1 MFLKGLL
8 DKLEIKPEVFYAGKF
23 KSATEPFRYNQMS
36 EANKLQTGVWLNA
49 LYNSFL
55 EGTSEKRKIE
65 MATLKAIANDGKIQS
80 ANDALQYHLV
90 DGLLYDDQVKKL
102 IAKKVHI
109 KKEQSISFVSIND
122 YAASV
127 AIRGASGGKIA
138 VVFADGDIEM
148 GKDQKGAIASDDY
161 RILIQKLK
169 NDASIS
175 AVVLRVNSPG
185 GSSLASDIIWRE
197 IDLLKK
203 EKPVIVSMGNYAA
216 SGGYYIACGA
226 DSIYA
231 DANTITGSIGVFSV
245 IPNVEM
251 FMKNKLGITFDR
263 VNTGQYADMPSA
275 TRTLNATEK
284 GFMQSSVD
292 SVYASFKSRVAIG
305 RKKSVSYIDSIAQG
319 RVWVGL
325 DAVKIGLVDK
335 IGTLN
340 DAIVSASKMAHLKG
354 YSIKSY
360 PENKSFIEEF
370 INGYENSIK
379 VKAIKEE
386 IGVVQWE
393 TLQQVKSI
401 QQMMGHPQARMPIF
415 VVNHP

>member
-1 MFLKGLL
+1 M
-8 DKLEIKPEVFYAGKF
+8 
-23 KSATEPFRYNQMS
+23 
-36 EANKLQTGVWLNA
+36 
-49 LYNSFL
+49 
-55 EGTSEKRKIE
+55 
-65 MATLKAIANDGKIQS
+65 
-80 ANDALQYHLV
+80 
-90 DGLLYDDQVKKL
+90 
-102 IAKKVHI
+102 
-109 KKEQSISFVSIND
+109 
-122 YAASV
+122 
-127 AIRGASGGKIA
+127 
-138 VVFADGDIEM
+138 GD
-148 GKDQKGAIASDDY
+148 
-161 RILIQKLK
+161 
-169 NDASIS
+169 
-175 AVVLRVNSPG
+175 V
-185 GSSLASDIIWRE
+185 
-197 IDLLKK
+197 
-203 EKPVIVSMGNYAA
+203 AA

-284 GFMQSSVD
+284 RFIQSSVD

-305 RKKSVSYIDSIAQG
+305 RKKSVNYIDSIAQG
-319 RVWVGL
+319 RVWIGA

-360 PENKSFIEEF
+360 PENKSFIEEL

-401 QQMMGHPQARMPIF
+401 QQMMGQPQTRMPIF